1 MPWLYIYYIAGILN
15 LLTYL
20 KLKSEIKK
28 ESEIYEVYFNV
39 RSEPNPAKRSRRFT
53 KYILS
58 PKRWNDD
65 FNPKLLYWVR
75 LYMFISYGYI
85 LFSVVGIIAF
95 FIKSSAASVQ

>member
-1 MPWLYIYYIAGILN
+1 MPWLYIFYIVGIAN

-28 ESEIYEVYFNV
+28 EKNIYEMYFNV
-39 RSEPNPAKRSRRFT
+39 KSEPNPAKRSRTFT

-65 FNPKLLYWVR
+65 FNPKLLFWVR
-75 LYMFISYGYI
+75 LYIFISYGYI
-85 LFSVVGIIAF
+85 LFGVIGIIVF
-95 FIKSSAASVQ
+95 FILASTASVQ